1 MTLDKAAVGP
11 DWDSLYA
18 TRMKRV
24 APSEIRER
32 MRLINQHSLIHL
44 GGGLPDPAIFAYDLL
59 AEASAAILGDPARAR
74 VALQYAPSEGHLP
87 LREWLTGYMASLGV
101 PCGLENIVI
110 TNGSQQAL
118 DLIGKMLLDPGDVA
132 AVEMPSFI
140 GALRAFDAYQ
150 PQYIAIPEDPTA
162 TGATLAGAKL
172 AYAGP
177 DFRNPTGT
185 TLTRAEREALLTLAA
200 AAGTPI
206 IEDSCYEK
214 LRFVGET
221 IPSLLALGVART
233 GSIENAGV
241 LYTGTFSKTIAP
253 SLRVGWVAGPA
264 AAVRKLTL
272 LKQASDLAT
281 SALNQ
286 MVLLDVVRDH
296 LDSEAVRMSA
306 VYAERC
312 GSMLDAL
319 ARHMPA
325 DVSWTR
331 PEGGLYVW
339 GLLPEGMDGS
349 RFAERALVERGVSTI
364 SGAAFYPS
372 DPRKNTIRLSFSL
385 ASVQDAAE
393 GIRRIA
399 ELVEEMRG

>member
-24 APSEIRER
+24 ASSEIRER

-339 GLLPEGMDGS
+339 VLLPEGMDGS

-385 ASVQDAAE
+385 ASAQDAVE